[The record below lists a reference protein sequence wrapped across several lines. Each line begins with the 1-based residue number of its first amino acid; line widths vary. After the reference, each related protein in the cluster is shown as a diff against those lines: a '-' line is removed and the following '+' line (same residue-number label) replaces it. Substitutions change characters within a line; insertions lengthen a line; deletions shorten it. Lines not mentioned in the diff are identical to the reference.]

1 MVSAYKDVGSDA
13 KTPYIYNVKTAKS
26 RFFQKKMK
34 KVAEKF
40 GGFRKT
46 RYLCNRF

>member
-1 MVSAYKDVGSDA
+1 MVSVYKYVGSGA
-13 KTPYIYNVKTAKS
+13 KIPYIYNVKTAES

-46 RYLCNRF
+46 CYLCNRF